1 MRQAIAEEAARI
13 LEHQGTRD
21 YNLARRKAGSRLG
34 MTDDRQLPGNDEIE
48 SALRAR
54 QDLFAAGSQP
64 QALRVRREA
73 AVAAM
78 DFLREFEPRLA
89 GAVLD
94 GSADAHSPVCLHLFD
109 DDVLALMERLA
120 NGGVE
125 FDQRERHVRYAS
137 GHESVVPMFA
147 FEAEA
152 VRFEVML
159 FERDGLREAPLDRI
173 HQRPQ
178 RRASRADVLAL
189 LAINADGP
197 TDALLS

>member
-1 MRQAIAEEAARI
+1 MRQAVAEEAARI

-34 MTDDRQLPGNDEIE
+34 MTDDRQLPSNNEIE
-48 SALRAR
+48 TALRAR
-54 QDLFAAGSQP
+54 QSLFAADSQP

-73 AVAAM
+73 ALAAM

-109 DDVLALMERLA
+109 DDVLALIERLA
-120 NGGVE
+120 TGGVE
-125 FDQRERHVRYAS
+125 FEQRERRVRYAS
-137 GHESVVPMFA
+137 GHESAVPLFGFDA
-147 FEAEA
+147 DA

-159 FERDGLREAPLDRI
+159 FERDGLRDAPLDRI

-178 RRASRADVLAL
+178 RRANRTEVLAL
-189 LAINADGP
+189 LAAHSSCG
-197 TDALLS
+197 A